1 MKGYPYSTLLSLL
14 LLLAAGFHQ
23 PAQAQ
28 DPVTEAIKAGVK
40 KVIVA
45 IDLQVQR
52 LQNETI
58 WLQNAQ
64 KVLENKLSEL
74 RLTEMAQWT
83 DRQRALY
90 ADYYQELRKVK
101 AAIAYSRRV
110 RNIIQA
116 QAALVAEYRRASRL
130 FRQDRNFSP
139 PELDYLQKVYSDILE
154 ESTKN
159 LDQVLL
165 LVSSFSTQMSD
176 AARLE
181 LIGQAAGRLEQ
192 NYSDLREFNAQAVQL
207 SLQRAKSRNNLQT
220 VRSLYGLN

>member
-1 MKGYPYSTLLSLL
+1 
-14 LLLAAGFHQ
+14 
-23 PAQAQ
+23 
-28 DPVTEAIKAGVK
+28 
-40 KVIVA
+40 
-45 IDLQVQR
+45 
-52 LQNETI
+52 
-58 WLQNAQ
+58 
-64 KVLENKLSEL
+64 
-74 RLTEMAQWT
+74 MAQWT